1 VSCRRTGSFR
11 HHEIAMAPIILF
23 IAALVLVCAAVVGGG
38 LWVARRIA
46 LKNSNAFVLKRFTKT
61 GIVLALCQAV
71 SLLLCF
77 ATWQLH
83 PDGAFAALV
92 SSPSG
97 ALGVLVLW
105 LLAFAVANTV
115 LTWLGF
121 PSTAQQAARDV

>member
-1 VSCRRTGSFR
+1 
-11 HHEIAMAPIILF
+11 MAPIVLF
-23 IAALVLVCAAVVGGG
+23 VAALVLVCAAVVGGG
-38 LWVARRIA
+38 SWVARRI
-46 LKNSNAFVLKRFTKT
+46 
-61 GIVLALCQAV
+61 GQAV
-71 SLLLCF
+71 GLLLCF
-77 ATWQLH
+77 ATWQLN

>member
-1 VSCRRTGSFR
+1 MSTYGLIPASRDRDGANSPLRRCTRPGVRGS
-11 HHEIAMAPIILF
+11 
-23 IAALVLVCAAVVGGG
+23 GGRR
-38 LWVARRIA
+38 LMVARRIA
-46 LKNSNAFVLKRFTKT
+46 LKNSDAFVLKRFTKT

-71 SLLLCF
+71 GLLLCF
-77 ATWQLH
+77 ATWQLN